1 MSMRKSVI
9 GSTLQIQ
16 TSLDLVVMLDVTL
29 PIQEE
34 VEGIE
39 LFVEEELKS
48 EG

>member
-16 TSLDLVVMLDVTL
+16 TSLDLAVVLDVTL

-39 LFVEEELKS
+39 LFVEEVLKS